1 MAGFQSPITI
11 HEAMQRI
18 KNNEYLLP
26 AFQREYVW
34 KERQIEELFDSLMRG
49 YPISSMLFWEVK
61 DKSKTSWKFYKF
73 LSYYREKYHTHN
85 EDFNTQG
92 HKDFYAILDGQQRL
106 TSLYLALYSHYDRGI
121 RRTKWQSENN
131 DRWFYIRDFYFNLT
145 QTQKPENP
153 NVKYEFLWLDRR
165 ETREQIIYIDEFKQK
180 WFKCREIHNLTDID
194 KIIDFSQDNDLQG
207 DERKRLSAF
216 HTLIFNTK
224 DESRINFYLETEQNP
239 DKAVN
244 IFIRINSNGEA
255 LGYSDI
261 LFSLMVANWQ
271 KEARTEINTL
281 IDFINQDLDFKIN
294 KDLILKGFLF
304 LFHNSVKFQI
314 NSFEKAFVES
324 LEAKWEGIKNAF
336 IETFKL
342 LQSFGLNAQR
352 LSSNNAILPILYFI
366 YHKGLTEDIVE
377 KIGQKDNREIIKKWL
392 LRVIILKPFGGSG
405 DAVLTRM
412 RQAFIKDFKQENEKY
427 FDSTM
432 DTFPLDSIE
441 KEAKYKSNLDDEFLS
456 DMIWDSRKN
465 SEETF
470 AILSLL
476 YPHLDYKNNNF
487 HIDHLHPESAYKT
500 YKKLNEKNG
509 LEVWEYRHYD
519 SLPNLQMLD
528 ANENMSKNAMPL
540 QEWVEKQCG
549 NDKKGFLERHLI
561 PDVDLSLE
569 NFNNFC
575 EARKDLLV
583 RQLKD
588 ILH

>member
-1 MAGFQSPITI
+1 MC
-11 HEAMQRI
+11 H
-18 KNNEYLLP
+18 L
-26 AFQREYVW
+26 
-34 KERQIEELFDSLMRG
+34 
-49 YPISSMLFWEVK
+49 
-61 DKSKTSWKFYKF
+61 
-73 LSYYREKYHTHN
+73 
-85 EDFNTQG
+85 
-92 HKDFYAILDGQQRL
+92 
-106 TSLYLALYSHYDRGI
+106 
-121 RRTKWQSENN
+121 
-131 DRWFYIRDFYFNLT
+131 YFNLT
-145 QTQKPENP
+145 QSKKPQDNDI
-153 NVKYEFLWLDRR
+153 KYEFLWRDKN
-165 ETREQIIYIDEFKQK
+165 ETKEKTIFIDKDSQK
-180 WFKCREIHNLTDID
+180 WFKCGDFYKYETSRVRKIAKEYELTEPEEERLDTLHQ
-194 KIIDFSQDNDLQG
+194 KIFDTHL
-207 DERKRLSAF
+207 
-216 HTLIFNTK
+216 
-224 DESRINFYLETEQNP
+224 INFYLEEEQNP
-239 DKAVN
+239 EKAVN
-244 IFIRINSNGEA
+244 IFIRINAGGEP
-255 LGYSDI
+255 LYYSDI
-261 LFSLMVANWQ
+261 LFSIVVAGWT
-271 KEARTEINTL
+271 KVDVRTEINTL

-304 LFHNSVKFQI
+304 LFHDNVRFQI

-342 LQSFGLNAQR
+342 LRSFGLNAQR

-377 KIGQKDNREIIKKWL
+377 KIGQKDNRGIIKKWL

-456 DMIWDSRKN
+456 DMIWDSGKN
-465 SEETF
+465 SPETF

-509 LEVWEYRHYD
+509 LEVWEDRHYD

-575 EARKDLLV
+575 ETRKDLLV

>member
-1 MAGFQSPITI
+1 MWYPEQVET
-11 HEAMQRI
+11 
-18 KNNEYLLP
+18 
-26 AFQREYVW
+26 
-34 KERQIEELFDSLMRG
+34 LFDSLMRD
-49 YPISSMLFWEVK
+49 YPINSMLFWSVK
-61 DKSKTSWKFYKF
+61 DESKTSWKFYKF
-73 LSYYREKYHTHN
+73 LDYYREWYHTHN
-85 EDFNTQG
+85 EYFNTQG

-106 TSLYLALYSHYDRGI
+106 TSLYLALFGRYDIHKYRAKWENDD
-121 RRTKWQSENN
+121 RRFKMCHL
-131 DRWFYIRDFYFNLT
+131 YCNLT
-145 QTQKPENP
+145 QSKKPQDNDI
-153 NVKYEFLWLDRR
+153 KYEFLWRDKND
-165 ETREQIIYIDEFKQK
+165 TQEQTIYQDKDSQK
-180 WFKCREIHNLTDID
+180 WFKCGDFYKYETSRVRKIAKEFNLTEAEEENLD
-194 KIIDFSQDNDLQG
+194 KLHQKIFDT
-207 DERKRLSAF
+207 RL
-216 HTLIFNTK
+216 
-224 DESRINFYLETEQNP
+224 INFYLEEEQNP

-244 IFIRINSNGEA
+244 IFIRTNAGGEPLEYA
-255 LGYSDI
+255 DI
-261 LFSLMVANWQ
+261 LFSIVVANWT
-271 KEARTEINTL
+271 KVDVRTEINDLLDT
-281 IDFINQDLDFKIN
+281 INKGLDFDID

-304 LFHNSVKFQI
+304 LFHDNVRFQI

-342 LQSFGLNAQR
+342 LRSFGLNAQR

-456 DMIWDSRKN
+456 DMIWKSRKN
-465 SEETF
+465 SPETF

-500 YKKLNEKNG
+500 YKKFNEKNG

-519 SLPNLQMLD
+519 FLPNLQMLD
-528 ANENMSKNAMPL
+528 ANENMSKNAMSL
-540 QEWVEKQCG
+540 KEWVERQCG

-575 EARKDLLV
+575 EVRKTLIIHK
-583 RQLKD
+583 LKD
-588 ILH
+588 ILEC

>member
-11 HEAMQRI
+11 NEAMQKI

-34 KERQIEELFDSLMRG
+34 YPEQVETLFDSLMRD
-49 YPISSMLFWEVK
+49 YPINSMLFWSVK
-61 DKSKTSWKFYKF
+61 DESKTSWKFYKF
-73 LSYYREKYHTHN
+73 LDYYREWYHTHN
-85 EDFNTQG
+85 EYFNTQG

-106 TSLYLALYSHYDRGI
+106 TSLYLALFGRYDIHKYRAKWENDD
-121 RRTKWQSENN
+121 RRFKMCHL
-131 DRWFYIRDFYFNLT
+131 YCNLT
-145 QTQKPENP
+145 QSKKPQDNDI
-153 NVKYEFLWLDRR
+153 KYEFLWRDKND
-165 ETREQIIYIDEFKQK
+165 TQEQTIYQDKDSQK
-180 WFKCREIHNLTDID
+180 WFKCGDFYKYETSRVRKIAKEFNLTEAEEENLD
-194 KIIDFSQDNDLQG
+194 KLHQ
-207 DERKRLSAF
+207 K
-216 HTLIFNTK
+216 IF
-224 DESRINFYLETEQNP
+224 DARIINFYLEEEQNP

-244 IFIRINSNGEA
+244 IFIRTNAGGEPLEYA
-255 LGYSDI
+255 DI
-261 LFSLMVANWQ
+261 LFSIVVANWT
-271 KEARTEINTL
+271 KVDVRTEINDLLDT
-281 IDFINQDLDFKIN
+281 INKGLDFDID

-456 DMIWDSRKN
+456 DMIWKSRKN

-500 YKKLNEKNG
+500 YKKFNEKNG

-519 SLPNLQMLD
+519 FLPNLQMLD

-540 QEWVEKQCG
+540 QEWVERQCG